1 MARTGN
7 TEKWLRGDN
16 TVNIFYAIYLYTK
29 FDLNGNSSYTVICKV
44 TKSSETTEW
53 ANSKVVVDK
62 LIKLRMCLDPKDLN
76 KYLQGCHYQIPTISE
91 DYVKTYSIWS
101 LILSKNLLNT
111 VKITTNLLN

>member
-76 KYLQGCHYQIPTISE
+76 KYLQYPPFRKITSKPTPYGHLFYQKI
-91 DYVKTYSIWS
+91 YSIQWKS
-101 LILSKNLLNT
+101 QLIC
-111 VKITTNLLN
+111 